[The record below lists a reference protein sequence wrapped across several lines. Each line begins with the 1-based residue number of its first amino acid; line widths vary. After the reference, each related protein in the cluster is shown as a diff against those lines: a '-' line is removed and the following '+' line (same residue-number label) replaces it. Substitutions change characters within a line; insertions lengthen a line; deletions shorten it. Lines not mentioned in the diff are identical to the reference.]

1 MQFFSH
7 LANHSSSK
15 RPQDSF
21 MHRILNDPY
30 LDWIYLIVIAT
41 ILAIVSAGIGFVM
54 YFDMKG
60 NLSSS
65 VITTSITKVS
75 TFDSS
80 ALSRVLNNFNNR
92 AVEKERILNTG
103 SVIGD
108 PSL

>member
-30 LDWIYLIVIAT
+30 LDWAYMIVIAT
-41 ILAIVSAGIGFVM
+41 ILTIISAGVGFGM
-54 YFDMKG
+54 YFDMKSH
-60 NLSSS
+60 LSSS
-65 VITTSITKVS
+65 VSIATTTKVS

-80 ALSRVLNNFNNR
+80 TLSRVLNNFNGR
-92 AVEKERILNTG
+92 ALERERILNTG